1 MKVKK
6 ESKGKRPMRKSL
18 YSLMLDD
25 GVVAA
30 IDRLAYLQ
38 STTRSGLVNRI
49 LAEYASYITPEQR
62 IREAFGSMRLLLDRE
77 GEIRLLSEP
86 SDTMLSLRSA
96 LLYKYNPTVRYSV
109 ELYRT
114 EEGDAGELRVSLRTQ
129 NEALIAAMMRFYR
142 IWDSVER
149 TRLQAPPDCRAS
161 AGKYLR
167 VLTPCNRYTAS
178 TAQLTPNALGEL
190 IVGYIRTL
198 DHALKLYFRH
208 LEDTEAAI
216 AAVEA
221 VYTEYI
227 RSSEILL

>member
-1 MKVKK
+1 M
-6 ESKGKRPMRKSL
+6 SKNL

-30 IDRLAYLQ
+30 IDRLAYLE

-49 LAEYASYITPEQR
+49 LAEYASYVTPEQR
-62 IREAFGSMRLLLDRE
+62 IREAFLSIRHLLDGEEELRLLT
-77 GEIRLLSEP
+77 EP
-86 SDTMLSLRSA
+86 SETMLSLRSA

-109 ELYRT
+109 ELYRS
-114 EEGDAGELRVSLRTQ
+114 EGGGVGELRVSLRTQ
-129 NEALIAAMMRFYR
+129 NEALIAAMMRFFR

-149 TRLQAPPDCRAS
+149 AGLSSAPNCRAGE
-161 AGKYLR
+161 GKYVR
-167 VLTPCNRYTAS
+167 VLALRARHTLPSVA
-178 TAQLTPNALGEL
+178 LTPAALGEL
-190 IVGYIRTL
+190 IMRYIRTL
-198 DHALKLYFRH
+198 DRALKLYFRH
-208 LEDTEAAI
+208 LEDMSMAV